1 MIQPDYIFETSWEV
15 CNRVGGIYAVL
26 STRAASMQKEH
37 PDQVVFFGPDFA
49 AHSDLYFLDAAR
61 QKSKTFLP
69 AWLTRWADGRAE
81 TDIPVRIG
89 RWNVPGQPLAIL
101 LRADSLWSKKNE
113 IYGWAWQNF
122 GVQSHAAYGDYDE
135 SCLFGYAAGMVM
147 ASLYDAIIGQ
157 RTKNIEQKTAS
168 LKDKKPNVVMHANEW
183 QTAFAIF
190 YIRYHRP
197 AIGTLFTTHATG
209 IGRSIAGNGKPLYD
223 YFEGYNGDQMA
234 AELNMVSKHSV
245 EKMAAKW
252 ADCFTTVSDLT
263 ARECAQLLDKP
274 VDIVTPN
281 GFEPDFVPTGKL
293 FDKKRAAARQALQH
307 VASERLGGVV
317 PENALM
323 LCIAGRLEWKNKGI
337 DVFLRAM
344 QRLGEKMYQ
353 IVPTERE
360 VVAFVMIPYLDR
372 PVARIG
378 KVSVVVVPYYLD
390 GHDPMFGNQ
399 PNAIGGKGFSYYDL
413 LIGMDA
419 TVFPSYYEPWGY
431 TPLESVAFH
440 VPTITT
446 TLAGFGVWA
455 EQCITHN
462 AQCTMHNGL
471 ENGVEVINR
480 TDSNYSEVVEQI
492 ADSLIHF
499 LQLSPEQVAD
509 ARKAA
514 AAIAHKAEW
523 RFFFKYYRQAY
534 AIALKKAAKR

>member
-37 PDQVVFFGPDFA
+37 PDQVVFFGPDFGS
-49 AHSDLYFLDAAR
+49 HSDLYFEDATYQR
-61 QKSKTFLP
+61 NKTSLP
-69 AWLTRWADGRAE
+69 AWLTRWASDGAE

-101 LRADSLWSKKNE
+101 LRADALWAKKNE

-147 ASLYDAIIGQ
+147 ASLYDTIIDRFTEG
-157 RTKNIEQKTAS
+157 QKTAS
-168 LKDKKPNVVMHANEW
+168 LKDKKPKVVMHANEW

-234 AELNMVSKHSV
+234 EELNMVSKHSV

-281 GFEPDFVPTGKL
+281 GFEPDFVPTGKM
-293 FDKKRAAARQALQH
+293 FDKKRTAARQALLH
-307 VASERLGGVV
+307 AASERLGGIV

-323 LCIAGRLEWKNKGI
+323 LCIAGRQEWKNKGI

-353 IVPTERE
+353 VVPAGRE
-360 VVAFVMIPYLDR
+360 VIAFVMIPYLDR
-372 PVARIG
+372 PIARIG
-378 KVSVVVVPYYLD
+378 KVSVVFVPYYLD
-390 GHDPMFGNQ
+390 GHDPMFGGQ
-399 PNAIGGKGFSYYDL
+399 ANAEGGKSLTYYDL

-455 EQCITHN
+455 KQIIIRNT
-462 AQCTMHNGL
+462 QYTTHNGL
-471 ENGVEVINR
+471 EQGVEVINR
-480 TDSNYSEVVEQI
+480 TDSNYYEVVEQI

-499 LQLSPEQVAD
+499 LQLPPEQVEE